1 MTEGGRSGR
10 IAMGRLEDRTAVVT
24 GGGTGIGLEIA
35 RRFLEEGA
43 SVVICGRSESRLREA
58 ASSIPA
64 RPDGLRLVVADI
76 GKEADVAALMQEAFR
91 WKGRLDILVNNA
103 AAMRVNKPPETTTL
117 SEWRSVIDPNINGT
131 FLCCREA
138 GKLMIGQKY
147 GRIVNISSLS
157 ASIVNKYFHG
167 GSYEVSKAAL
177 NMLTKVLAVEWAE
190 HNINVNA
197 IAPGYYDTQP
207 NKDFFAVEKGLSEK
221 VLDMIPLRRLGSL
234 EELGNLAVLLASD
247 MATYMTG
254 SVIQIDGGYS
264 LW

>member
-1 MTEGGRSGR
+1 
-10 IAMGRLEDRTAVVT
+10 MGRLEDRTAVVT

-35 RRFLEEGA
+35 RRFLAEGA
-43 SVVICGRSESRLREA
+43 SVVMCGRGESRLREA
-58 ASSIPA
+58 ATSISA
-64 RPDGLRLVVADI
+64 RTDGLRLVVADI
-76 GKEADVAALMQEAFR
+76 GRESDVTALMQEAYQ

-103 AAMRVNKPPETTTL
+103 AAMRVNKPPEATTL
-117 SEWRSVIDPNINGT
+117 SEWRSVMEPNINGT

-138 GKLMIGQKY
+138 GKFMIGQKY

-167 GSYEVSKAAL
+167 GSYEVSKAAM

-207 NKDFFAVEKGLSEK
+207 NRDFFAVEKGLSEK
-221 VLDMIPLRRLGSL
+221 VLDMIPQRRLGSL
-234 EELGNLAVLLASD
+234 GELGNLAVLLASD
-247 MATYMTG
+247 QATYMTG

>member
-1 MTEGGRSGR
+1 
-10 IAMGRLEDRTAVVT
+10 MGQLENRTAVVT

-35 RRFLEEGA
+35 RRFLAEGA
-43 SVVICGRSESRLREA
+43 SVVICGRSEARLREA
-58 ASSIPA
+58 VASIPA
-64 RPDGLRLVVADI
+64 RPDGLRLVIADI
-76 GKEADVAALMQEAFR
+76 GKESDVAALMQEAFQ

-103 AAMRVNKPPETTTL
+103 AAMRINKPPEMTSL
-117 SEWRSVIDPNINGT
+117 AEWRSVIDPNINGT

-138 GKLMIGQKY
+138 GKIMIGQKY

-157 ASIVNKYFHG
+157 AFIVNKYFHG
-167 GSYEVSKAAL
+167 GSYEVSKAAM

-197 IAPGYYDTQP
+197 IAPGYYGTQP
-207 NKDFFAVEKGLSEK
+207 NRDFFAVEKGLSEK
-221 VLDMIPLRRLGSL
+221 VLEMIPQRRLGSL

>member
-1 MTEGGRSGR
+1 
-10 IAMGRLEDRTAVVT
+10 MGQLEKKTAVIT

-35 RRFLEEGA
+35 RRFLAEGA
-43 SVVICGRSESRLREA
+43 AIVICGRTETKLREA
-58 ASSIPA
+58 VSLISPLS
-64 RPDGLRLVVADI
+64 DMVKYVVADI
-76 GKEADVAALMQEAFR
+76 GNESDVAYLMQEAFR

-103 AAMRVNKPPETTTL
+103 AAMRVNKTLETTSL
-117 SEWRSVIDPNINGT
+117 SEWKSVIDPNINGV

-138 GKLMIGQKY
+138 GKIMMSQEY

-177 NMLTKVLAVEWAE
+177 NMLTKVFAVEWASY
-190 HNINVNA
+190 NITVNA

-221 VLDMIPLRRLGSL
+221 VLDMIPLRKLGSL
-234 EELGNLAVLLASD
+234 EELGNLALLLASD
-247 MATYMTG
+247 SVTYMTG
-254 SVIQIDGGYS
+254 SIIQIDGGYS